1 MSPVVSVIVPT
12 FNSSENMRTC
22 LESLKAQTY
31 PDIEIIV
38 VDNHS
43 EDKTRE
49 IVRRFGIEPLIAG
62 PERSSQVNLGV
73 KRARGKYVYRV
84 DSDFF
89 VSKNVIK
96 ESVEHCEKYALDAIA
111 VQNASDPSVSFWS
124 RVRKFER
131 DMYRSG
137 EWNIAIRF
145 VRREVWMKLGG
156 LDESLVAG
164 EDYDLHNRFVKS
176 GYRYG
181 FVESCELHLG
191 EPKTLKEIA
200 IKHYTYGKT
209 MLRYVRK
216 DPATAA
222 VQLSPFRIGYLRN
235 ISQFRD
241 PALIAGLLVYQ
252 IVRYLATLAG
262 MISEG
267 IQE

>member
-31 PDIEIIV
+31 PDIEVIV

-96 ESVEHCEKYALDAIA
+96 ESVEHCEK
-111 VQNASDPSVSFWS
+111 
-124 RVRKFER
+124 
-131 DMYRSG
+131 
-137 EWNIAIRF
+137 
-145 VRREVWMKLGG
+145 
-156 LDESLVAG
+156 
-164 EDYDLHNRFVKS
+164 
-176 GYRYG
+176 
-181 FVESCELHLG
+181 
-191 EPKTLKEIA
+191 
-200 IKHYTYGKT
+200 
-209 MLRYVRK
+209 
-216 DPATAA
+216 
-222 VQLSPFRIGYLRN
+222 
-235 ISQFRD
+235 
-241 PALIAGLLVYQ
+241 
-252 IVRYLATLAG
+252 
-262 MISEG
+262 
-267 IQE
+267 